1 MAQVLWHL
9 SRGPGHQ
16 TVISGETLRRLAEL
30 GKVDANDLLW
40 RPGLRSWISARSVS
54 GLTPPPRPSERSS
67 VSFRSRV
74 QEIARLIRHHLAR
87 RWRPS
92 LDANDWC
99 RSAWLHTRVYARGV
113 YRYLKRVEL
122 GVETLFSHKERHRI
136 LAGMLAALVLVGMG
150 TVIAMREA
158 PADARVASQNSASM
172 QPNAEA
178 TAATSPNAVEAEPH
192 LQEAA
197 ADRSGTDFDLSSSI
211 VSLQLLSGESA
222 IFDPATELLSNS
234 DPVPLP
240 TRNPAAESFFN
251 SDPVPLPTRK
261 PVAAA
266 KSVNTVEVER
276 TGSVRRKAAAVQK
289 RARQPKAPPF
299 GKYGFNYSP
308 L

>member
-1 MAQVLWHL
+1 
-9 SRGPGHQ
+9 
-16 TVISGETLRRLAEL
+16 
-30 GKVDANDLLW
+30 
-40 RPGLRSWISARSVS
+40 
-54 GLTPPPRPSERSS
+54 
-67 VSFRSRV
+67 
-74 QEIARLIRHHLAR
+74 
-87 RWRPS
+87 
-92 LDANDWC
+92 
-99 RSAWLHTRVYARGV
+99 
-113 YRYLKRVEL
+113 LKRVEL

-197 ADRSGTDFDLSSSI
+197 DRSGNDFALSSSI
-211 VSLQLLSGESA
+211 VSLQLLSGERA
-222 IFDPATELLSNS
+222 VFDPATELLSHS

-299 GKYGFNYSP
+299 GEYGFNYSP

>member
-1 MAQVLWHL
+1 
-9 SRGPGHQ
+9 
-16 TVISGETLRRLAEL
+16 
-30 GKVDANDLLW
+30 
-40 RPGLRSWISARSVS
+40 
-54 GLTPPPRPSERSS
+54 
-67 VSFRSRV
+67 
-74 QEIARLIRHHLAR
+74 
-87 RWRPS
+87 
-92 LDANDWC
+92 
-99 RSAWLHTRVYARGV
+99 
-113 YRYLKRVEL
+113 LKRVEL
-122 GVETLFSHKERHRI
+122 GVETLFNRKERHRI

-158 PADARVASQNSASM
+158 PADGRVASQNSGSM

-197 ADRSGTDFDLSSSI
+197 ADRSGTDFALSSSI
-211 VSLQLLSGESA
+211 VSLQLLSGERA
-222 IFDPATELLSNS
+222 VFDPATELLSHS
-234 DPVPLP
+234 DLVPLP